1 MAEYSAVVEEIVFRN
16 EENGYSVLSVRP
28 EDGRPFTAVGIVP
41 FVEEG
46 DNVRLTGEWAE
57 HRDYGKQLKVTAFTI
72 IEPEGRDAI
81 KKFLASGVIRGV
93 GPDTANRI
101 VKQFGADTMN
111 VLDTHPER
119 LTEVPGIGSRKAEMI
134 LVSYLEKRESRTA
147 LMYFLNLG
155 MTPSMAHKLWTAYGH
170 DAMLITRSD
179 PYRLADDIKGIG
191 FAIADSIAL
200 KQGYAK
206 NDDRRIRS
214 GIKFVLNESVNGEGN
229 TYLPMDTLME
239 RASSIL
245 AVAPEEIDVCMRTM
259 LLKRDIISE
268 EDGEGTQCV
277 FLRSVYEAECDVARI
292 LTVLSSKKAL
302 LTAADTGNVDM
313 DGILLSPKQTEAL
326 EAAVT
331 HPVTV
336 ITGGPGTGKTTL
348 IKGILSV
355 FSCKKTVALCAPT
368 GRAAKRM
375 SEATGREAMT
385 IHRLLEYQ
393 EGGFQK
399 NEDEPLR
406 VDAVIVDEMS
416 MVDIFLMRAL
426 LKALRPGTM
435 LIMTGDV
442 DQLPSVGAGNV
453 LRDIIVS
460 GAVEVV
466 RLTEVYRQSEM
477 SAIVMNAHRINRG
490 EMPVT
495 NAKGS
500 DFFIEHVQD
509 ASAALK
515 SVRELI
521 TRRLPGYM
529 PLDPLKDIQV
539 MAPMKKGDVGVYA
552 LNTMLQEVLNPLAGR
567 KQFVRGD
574 SCFRVGDKVIQ
585 TRNDYNMKWR
595 RGFEDGEGVFN
606 GDIGYITDLNFTDN
620 TFTVTFDDDRVAVY
634 DKDSIENI
642 ELAYCMSIHK
652 SQGSE
657 FPCVV
662 LPLLAGPPMLLSRNL
677 LYTAVTRA
685 KKLVVIVGRDSCV
698 MQMVN
703 NKRESTRYSSLCRRL
718 SEAKEKL

>member
-1 MAEYSAVVEEIVFRN
+1 MAEYSAVVEEIIFRN
-16 EENGYSVLSVRP
+16 EENGYSVLSVKP
-28 EDGRPFTAVGIVP
+28 EDGRPFTAVGIIP

-46 DNVRLTGEWAE
+46 DNVRLTGDWAE
-57 HRDYGKQLKVTAFTI
+57 HRDYGKQLKVTGFSI
-72 IEPEGRDAI
+72 CEPEGKNAI
-81 KKFLASGVIRGV
+81 KKYLASGIIRGV
-93 GPDTANRI
+93 GPDTAERI
-101 VKQFGADTMN
+101 VKHFGGDTMN

-119 LTEVPGIGSRKAEMI
+119 LIEVPGIGPKKAEMI

-147 LMYFLNLG
+147 LMYFLELG
-155 MTPSMAHKLWTAYGH
+155 LTPTMAHKLYSAYGR
-170 DAMLITRSD
+170 DAVLITRQD

-206 NDDRRIRS
+206 NDDRRIKS

-229 TYLPMDTLME
+229 TYLPMDLLME
-239 RASSIL
+239 RSSAIL
-245 AVAPEEIDVCMRTM
+245 GVTPEEIESGMMTLLMR
-259 LLKRDIISE
+259 RDLISE
-268 EDGEGTQCV
+268 KDDNGTDCV
-277 FLRSVYEAECDVARI
+277 FLKAVYEAESDVARI
-292 LTVLSSKKAL
+292 LMKLNGNGKNVSAIEIDKIDMDDIVLSSKQ
-302 LTAADTGNVDM
+302 M
-313 DGILLSPKQTEAL
+313 EAL
-326 EAAVT
+326 ETAVN

-348 IKGILSV
+348 IKGILSC
-355 FSCKKTVALCAPT
+355 FDRKKSVVLCAPT

-393 EGGFQK
+393 EGGFKK

-406 VDAVIVDEMS
+406 ADAVIVDEMS

-435 LIMTGDV
+435 LIMSGDV

-453 LRDIIVS
+453 LKDIIQS
-460 GAVEVV
+460 GAVAVV
-466 RLTEVYRQSEM
+466 RLTEVYRQSSM

-509 ASAALK
+509 AATAIK
-515 SVRELI
+515 SVRELV
-521 TRRLPGYM
+521 TRRLPGFM
-529 PLDPLKDIQV
+529 PLDPMRDIQV
-539 MAPMKKGDVGVYA
+539 MAPMKKGDLGVYA
-552 LNTMLQEVLNPLAGR
+552 INTMLQEVLNPLEGR
-567 KQFVRGD
+567 KQFVRGEN
-574 SCFRVGDKVIQ
+574 CFRVGDKVMQ
-585 TRNDYNMKWR
+585 TKNDYNMKWT
-595 RGFEDGEGVFN
+595 RGAEDGEGVYN
-606 GDIGYITDLNFTDN
+606 GDIGYITALDFIDN
-620 TFTVTFDDDRVAVY
+620 TFTVTFDDERIAVY
-634 DKDSIENI
+634 DRDSIENI
-642 ELAYCMSIHK
+642 DLAYCMSIHK

-662 LPLLAGPPMLLSRNL
+662 LPLLAGPPMLMSRNL

-718 SEAKEKL
+718 KAESKA

>member
-1 MAEYSAVVEEIVFRN
+1 MVEYSAVVEEIVFRN

-57 HRDYGKQLKVTAFTI
+57 HRDYGKQLKVTSFSI

-111 VLDTHPER
+111 VLDAHPER
-119 LTEVPGIGSRKAEMI
+119 LTEVPGIGPRKAEMI

-155 MTPSMAHKLWTAYGH
+155 MTPTMAHKLWTAYGR

-239 RASSIL
+239 RSSSIL
-245 AVAPEEIDVCMRTM
+245 GVLPEEIDVCMRTM

-268 EDGEGTQCV
+268 EDGEGKQCV

-292 LTVLSSKKAL
+292 LTVLGSKNTRLAS
-302 LTAADTGNVDM
+302 ADIGEVDM
-313 DGILLSPKQTEAL
+313 DGILLSPKQMEAL

-355 FSCKKTVALCAPT
+355 FACKKSVALCAPT

-399 NEDEPLR
+399 NEDELLK

-453 LRDIIVS
+453 LKDIILS

-509 ASAALK
+509 AAAALK

-521 TRRLPGYM
+521 TRRLPGFM

-567 KQFVRGD
+567 RQFVRGD

-585 TRNDYNMKWR
+585 TKNDYSMKWR

-606 GDIGYITDLNFTDN
+606 GDIGYITDLDFTEN

-634 DKDSIENI
+634 DRDSIENI

-718 SEAKEKL
+718 AEAKDKL